1 MCVEFSYLFNK
12 EKVNILVHGMVKLL
26 DRLTILIARSSSI
39 PSHTI
44 LITLK

>member
-12 EKVNILVHGMVKLL
+12 EKGNILVHGMVKLSGKL
-26 DRLTILIARSSSI
+26 IILIARTSSI
-39 PSHTI
+39 PSHII